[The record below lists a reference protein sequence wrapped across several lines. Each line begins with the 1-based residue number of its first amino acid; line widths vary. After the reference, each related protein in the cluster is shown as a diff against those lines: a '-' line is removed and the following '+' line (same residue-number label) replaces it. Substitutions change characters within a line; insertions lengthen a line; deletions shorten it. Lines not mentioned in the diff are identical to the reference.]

1 MSAPLCLT
9 TFCGLDRV
17 AERLRHLD
25 AFEVDQE
32 AVRQH
37 LAERRAAARAEADEQ
52 RALEPA
58 AVLIAA
64 FEVDVSRP
72 RQFRTHRQHRLVTR
86 AGVEPDIEDVH
97 LALERA
103 VTAFRAGQA
112 RRHEF
117 LGRPFVPGVRAVA
130 LEDRGGAFDDLRTR
144 HRFAAGGAVERRN
157 RHSPRALARDA
168 PVRPVDEHVVD
179 AIVSP

>member
-1 MSAPLCLT
+1 M
-9 TFCGLDRV
+9 
-17 AERLRHLD
+17 
-25 AFEVDQE
+25 
-32 AVRQH
+32 RQH

-58 AVLIAA
+58 PVLIAA

-72 RQFRTHRQHRLVTR
+72 RQFRAHRQHRLVAR
-86 AGVEPDIEDVH
+86 SGVEPDIEDVH

-103 VTAFRAGQA
+103 MTAFRAGQA

-117 LGRPFVPGVRAVA
+117 LDRTLVPGVRAV
-130 LEDRGGAFDDLRTR
+130 LFEDRGRAFDDLGTR
-144 HRFAAGGAVERRN
+144 YRLAAGRAVERRN

-179 AIVSP
+179 AIVSPDGIHFTW